1 MRPFVKLLQPL
12 ELQTCPQGTAHHGQS
27 ARLQNGL
34 ARRGGD
40 KCRGDAAFR
49 QNFTATCFYSQH
61 CLQCLSN
68 TIDSFIIYNL
78 FLYSPKLVV
87 VGKIDERRIVRIS
100 PNFLC
105 TLPMDVAW
113 FFSGVIPHP
122 HGNILC
128 TSGLVDDVILSGK

>member
-1 MRPFVKLLQPL
+1 MDSPAAGVTSAGAMRPFVKILWPL
-12 ELQTCPQGTAHHGQS
+12 VFILSTVF
-27 ARLQNGL
+27 N
-34 ARRGGD
+34 
-40 KCRGDAAFR
+40 
-49 QNFTATCFYSQH
+49 
-61 CLQCLSN
+61 LSN